1 MNLVIGTRGSALA
14 LWQAEHVRE
23 RLLELPGS
31 PVESVEL
38 KIIKTRG
45 DAILDVTLSKVGG
58 KGLFV
63 KELEVALLEG
73 DVDLAVHSLKDMPAI
88 QPEGLELTAY
98 PVRADPRDA
107 IALREGVKGGLE
119 ALTEGAVV
127 GTSSL
132 RRQAQ
137 LLALRPD
144 LKVVPIRGNVQTR
157 LRKLD
162 EGVEGMSATLLAV
175 AGLQRLK
182 LDARISEALD
192 VGSMIPAVGQGAL
205 AVQTRSNDASVRG
218 VVERLDDAQ
227 TRSAVL
233 AERAFL
239 ARLEGGCQ
247 VPIAGHAT
255 LDGEVVRLVGFVGTP
270 DGSEALCDELQG
282 RVGEEVQLGER
293 LADALLAR
301 GAAEILA
308 AYAGSTEGGP
318 RD

>member
-23 RLLELPGS
+23 RLLALPGL
-31 PVESVEL
+31 PVASVEL

-63 KELEVALLEG
+63 KELEVALLDG

-88 QPEGLELTAY
+88 QPDGLELSAY

-107 IALREGVKGGLE
+107 IALRAGMTGGLS
-119 ALTEGAVV
+119 ALEEGAVV

-175 AGLQRLK
+175 AGLQRLE
-182 LDARISEALD
+182 LHGRISSALS
-192 VGSMIPAVGQGAL
+192 VTEMIPAVGQGAL
-205 AVQTRSNDASVRG
+205 AVQTRTEDAAVRG
-218 VVERLDDAQ
+218 VVERLDDSA

-255 LDGEVVRLVGFVGTP
+255 LSGETLSLVGFVGTP
-270 DGSEALCDELQG
+270 DGSRSLCDEIAG
-282 RVGEEVQLGER
+282 PRADAETLGVSLAER
-293 LADALLAR
+293 LLEA

-308 AYAGSTEGGP
+308 AYAPASGGP
-318 RD
+318 PRG

>member
-1 MNLVIGTRGSALA
+1 VKLVIGTRGSALA

-23 RLLELPGS
+23 RILGLAASDVHE
-31 PVESVEL
+31 VEL
-38 KIIKTRG
+38 RIIKTRG

-63 KELEVALLEG
+63 KELEVALLAG

-88 QPEGLELTAY
+88 QPDGLELAAY
-98 PVRADPRDA
+98 PERADPRDA
-107 IALREGVKGGLE
+107 LALRAGERGGLGRL
-119 ALTEGAVV
+119 APGAVV

-137 LLALRPD
+137 ILALRPD
-144 LKVVPIRGNVQTR
+144 LQVVPIRGNVQTR

-175 AGLQRLK
+175 AGLDRLD
-182 LDARISEALD
+182 LQGRISSAMSPAE
-192 VGSMIPAVGQGAL
+192 MIPAVGQGAL
-205 AVQTRSNDASVRG
+205 AIQCRSGDARVAPLM
-218 VVERLDDAQ
+218 EALDDEA
-227 TRSAVL
+227 TRHAVL

-255 LDGEVVRLVGFVGTP
+255 LSGDQLRLVGLVGVP
-270 DGSEALCDELQG
+270 DGRTILKDEIAGSASDHEALGLT
-282 RVGEEVQLGER
+282 LAER
-293 LADALLAR
+293 LLSA
-301 GAAEILA
+301 GAGEILA
-308 AYAGSTEGGP
+308 AYGGP
-318 RD
+318 LDG